1 MSHTRRNGVASHRW
15 IQTGERDRLAACM
28 SGKNEK
34 QTAVPT
40 MRLSHSR
47 PCHEGT
53 GRLRHGFTP
62 PWGSGAPLGGPGTRR
77 VSAIH
82 RCGNPGELGQRD
94 GVDGD
99 VGAGALSGVESQPG
113 IRRRG
118 CLGPGDP
125 AAPLRGADPV
135 LLRCH
140 HSRRC
145 HRLHA
150 GLTRLRPCRNCFT
163 LDTGTPPPGR
173 PARRRAQ
180 QPAFRRLRTCVC

>member
-47 PCHEGT
+47 PGHEGT

-62 PWGSGAPLGGPGTRR
+62 PWGSGAPLGGPGTCR

-82 RCGNPGELGQRD
+82 RCGSPSELGQ
-94 GVDGD
+94 GM
-99 VGAGALSGVESQPG
+99 
-113 IRRRG
+113 
-118 CLGPGDP
+118 
-125 AAPLRGADPV
+125 
-135 LLRCH
+135 
-140 HSRRC
+140 
-145 HRLHA
+145 
-150 GLTRLRPCRNCFT
+150 GLTATSVPGHSVAPRASPESDAEVVSDLETLRHRYEELTRFFSAAT
-163 LDTGTPPPGR
+163 TAGDAIVFML
-173 PARRRAQ
+173 A
-180 QPAFRRLRTCVC
+180 